1 MEKTIG
7 KKGSTRAYRHSNHPA
22 YRGRAGVGR
31 QPGGVRV
38 LGIPLFALS
47 VALAFIIQWFAF
59 FPAFIFQTE
68 KF

>member
-1 MEKTIG
+1 MEKKDLRALIG
-7 KKGSTRAYRHSNHPA
+7 IPIILLIAAGLAWAGS
-22 YRGRAGVGR
+22 
-31 QPGGVRV
+31 QGGVRV

-59 FPAFIFQTE
+59 FSAFIFQTE